1 MADYLIVYVVK
12 YMYTTFYDV
21 DSNEI
26 VVETKVLTLINNV
39 RIKVLSCLT
48 RGDFVPH
55 GPQHH
60 VGVMFACASCELM

>member
-48 RGDFVPH
+48 HGDPNYKFTPRAAA
-55 GPQHH
+55 PRRR
-60 VGVMFACASCELM
+60 